1 MSIKGV
7 GSRRNVAVSISLN
20 ELVLVH
26 LDHGHATRNSA
37 GLISCALKACTV
49 QLPSKT
55 ALDWRTVNADTI
67 KNLTK
72 NHHLLALL
80 DSLVIVA
87 VGLKLGNR
95 PNRRALA
102 VIRRYTDWG
111 SPILVHRGTGLAEMS
126 NPRLA
131 LWF

>member
-1 MSIKGV
+1 MSIKEV

-26 LDHGHATRNSA
+26 LDRGHATRNGAS
-37 GLISCALKACTV
+37 LIGCAPKACTV
-49 QLPSKT
+49 QPPSKNI
-55 ALDWRTVNADTI
+55 LDWHTVNADTI
-67 KNLTK
+67 ENPTK
-72 NHHLLALL
+72 NHHLLAIL
-80 DSLVIVA
+80 DLLVIVA

-111 SPILVHRGTGLAEMS
+111 WPILVHPGTGLAEMS
-126 NPRLA
+126 NP
-131 LWF
+131 